1 MAENILFAQ
10 FLIEVLAGVIFAAV
24 TAVGFFITALWK
36 CVKNQDQRTQRQS
49 KAILSLTRFIA
60 YQKERLHPKEA
71 FPDIVKEIEDDLKDA
86 EGKY

>member
-1 MAENILFAQ
+1 MAETFLFSQ
-10 FLIEVLAGVIFAAV
+10 FLIEVLAGVIFAAI

-49 KAILSLTRFIA
+49 KAILSLTRFISW
-60 YQKERLHPKEA
+60 QKERLHPNEK

-86 EGKY
+86 EGNY

>member
-1 MAENILFAQ
+1 MSENLLFSQ

-49 KAILSLTRFIA
+49 KAILSLVRFIS
-60 YQKERLHPKEA
+60 YQKERLHPDEK
-71 FPDIVKEIEDDLKDA
+71 FPDIVAEIEDELKDSK
-86 EGKY
+86 GNY